1 MDQITIKDVLEC
13 VGENINPAKDI
24 IGTEAEKASTVEYI
38 LSKTYFQNLGMIMS
52 EYLSTTTLGDL
63 QRKSNDINISE
74 QLEEKEPQ
82 ISWLKMLEFIKQLRK
97 LLPQHQQQKQRDR
110 ALFLP

>member
-1 MDQITIKDVLEC
+1 MLGKTSIQQKTSS
-13 VGENINPAKDI
+13 
-24 IGTEAEKASTVEYI
+24 GTEAEKASTVEYI
-38 LSKTYFQNLGMIMS
+38 LSKNYFQNLGMIMG

-82 ISWLKMLEFIKQLRK
+82 TSWREC
-97 LLPQHQQQKQRDR
+97 
-110 ALFLP
+110 

>member
-1 MDQITIKDVLEC
+1 
-13 VGENINPAKDI
+13 
-24 IGTEAEKASTVEYI
+24 
-38 LSKTYFQNLGMIMS
+38 MIMS

-74 QLEEKEPQ
+74 QLEEKRAAD
-82 ISWLKMLEFIKQLRK
+82 QLAENARIHHAPRK
-97 LLPQHQQQKQRDR
+97 LLLQRQQQKLSDR